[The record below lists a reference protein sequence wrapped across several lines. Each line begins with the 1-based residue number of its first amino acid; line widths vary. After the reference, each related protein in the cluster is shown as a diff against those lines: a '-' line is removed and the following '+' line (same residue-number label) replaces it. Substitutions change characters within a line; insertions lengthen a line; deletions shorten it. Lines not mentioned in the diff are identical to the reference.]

1 MTKKHF
7 RQAGFTLVELAIV
20 LVIIGV
26 IIGAVLKGQDLI
38 ANARSKK
45 LVNWEK
51 QWEVAQWTYLDRKG
65 KFAGDTNN
73 NGVIADETTPT
84 SPITT
89 LTGANFLNP
98 PVATQSMGS
107 TTFSMRMGYD
117 TVGTTDKNVIVICP
131 SDACGTVLSAD
142 ELVYLEAIDTAIDG
156 SADAGQGNVRAFNT
170 APTLGCSNECVD
182 DGTDIVELLTTADWS
197 TSNRGLVYYFDRP
210 Y

>member
-1 MTKKHF
+1 MTKKHL

-38 ANARSKK
+38 ANARAKK

-65 KFAGDTNN
+65 KFAGDTDN
-73 NGVIADETTPT
+73 NGVIADEGTPT

-89 LTGANFLNP
+89 LTGANFLNS
-98 PVATQSMGS
+98 PVETTSMGS
-107 TTFSMRMGYD
+107 TTFYMRMGYD
-117 TVGTTDKNVIVICP
+117 TVSSVKKNAIIVCP
-131 SDACGTVLSAD
+131 AAACGTVLSAD

-156 SADAGQGNVRAFNT
+156 VADKGAGNVRSFQA
-170 APTLGCSNECVD
+170 APTMACTNQCFTAVTEQ
-182 DGTDIVELLTTADWS
+182 TTSGNWS
-197 TSNRGLVYYFDRP
+197 TSDMGLVYYFDRP